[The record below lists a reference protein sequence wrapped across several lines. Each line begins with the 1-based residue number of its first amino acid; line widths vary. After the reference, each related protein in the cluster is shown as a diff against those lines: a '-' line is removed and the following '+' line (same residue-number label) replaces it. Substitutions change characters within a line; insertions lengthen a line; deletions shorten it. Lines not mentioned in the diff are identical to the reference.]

1 MKRSKKMFTVMLAL
15 CVALSMAM
23 ASVTANAATKKP
35 KKIYLKATSTT
46 VDIKGKVKVSVYKTK
61 PSKAS
66 KSVKWKSSNKKVAT
80 VSKSGYVTGK
90 KKGTVKITATSKK
103 NKRAKK
109 TIKIKVTNLKAKSV
123 TMSKK
128 SAILFP
134 NDKTT
139 LKATVKGS
147 AGFYNQGVTWKSSNT
162 SVATVTSKGI
172 VTAKKAGKAT
182 ITATEKGGSKKATC
196 AVTVSGIKVDK
207 ANKSVSVT
215 ATVNNTET
223 KSIHYVVT
231 KNAGASKD
239 NPYFVTDATPAEL
252 NAALGKIS
260 AKAWNTNPNF
270 KTDAKVAQAGNKTID
285 ELAQS
290 GIGNKNYTKFDINIQ
305 NGNQT
310 IKMVETLKGAK
321 DNDNFSMIYSNV
333 ANNHN
338 AGSGCLTCN
347 TSCYAGVVTNEFKT
361 WAEPFVPQNMPAKG
375 TTVTIT
381 YTAQTDNY
389 ISAKTLKDNAD
400 NYVILD
406 ARKAADFA
414 EGHIAGAVS
423 ADMDGFVKKSITEAQ
438 SKANVKAVVDKYGK
452 NKKYAVI
459 CYSGNRYAQAASAEL
474 RSLGVSN
481 DNIFTLGGDKA
492 RNSSEGGMKA
502 WKAAGYEVV
511 AYNYTDVDAVKAAQ
525 SDENTVIL
533 DARKADD
540 YKDAHIE
547 GAVSADVGYY
557 IDNKYS
563 SKDEADAN
571 VKTVVDKYGKDKKY
585 IVICYSGNRYAKAAT
600 EVLVENGVKVSN
612 ISILTGGMGAW
623 RSAGEALD
631 HYNYTNAETT
641 FSKMKDSS
649 YVILDAR
656 KTDDAS
662 REGYIQRHIPGAVS
676 ADVDGIASGNNK
688 DAAAANVKAA
698 VDKYGKDKKY
708 IVICYSGN
716 KYAKAATG
724 LLMNNGI
731 KNANIQT
738 LGGDDSQQSNAGG
751 MKAWKAKYPSYVV
764 AKHTS
769 SKGINFANG
778 ITPENLKADVDGK
791 QVFTVMDVRAAKD
804 YNPETCIKG
813 AVSTPSGDAAAVMK
827 AVNDN
832 PNGLYVLVCYSG
844 NAKADEAR
852 NTMVKNGVDE
862 SRIICL
868 QGGMGT
874 WK

>member
-109 TIKIKVTNLKAKSV
+109 TIKIKVTNLKAKYV
-123 TMSKK
+123 KMSKT

-162 SVATVTSKGI
+162 SVATVNSKGS

-215 ATVNNTET
+215 ATVNNADAQ
-223 KSIHYVVT
+223 SMHYVVY
-231 KNAGASKD
+231 KNGGTAKTS
-239 NPYFVTDATPAEL
+239 YFVTDATPAEL

-260 AKAWNTNPNF
+260 AKAWDTQS
-270 KTDAKVAQAGNKTID
+270 KIDTKKDKVAQAGNKTID

-290 GIGNKNYTKFDINIQ
+290 GVGNKNYTKFDITIK
-305 NGNQT
+305 NGDQT
-310 IKMVETLKGAK
+310 IKMIDTLKGAK
-321 DNDNFSMIYSNV
+321 DNNNFSMIYSNV

-423 ADMDGFVKKSITEAQ
+423 ADMDGFVGKSITEAQ

-481 DNIFTLGGDKA
+481 DNIFTLGGNKA
-492 RNSSEGGMKA
+492 RKSSEGGMKA

-511 AYNYTDVDAVKAAQ
+511 AYNYTDVDGVKAAQ

-533 DARKADD
+533 DARKAAD
-540 YKDAHIE
+540 YKDAHIG
-547 GAVSADVGYY
+547 GAVSADMDGYVSGT
-557 IDNKYS
+557 I
-563 SKDEADAN
+563 SKADSDKN
-571 VKTVVDKYGKDKKY
+571 IKSVVEKKGADKKY
-585 IVICYSGNRYAKAAT
+585 IIICYSGNRYAKAAT

-631 HYNYTNAETT
+631 HYNYTNADTT

-662 REGYIQRHIPGAVS
+662 RGGYIQGHIPGAVS
-676 ADVDGIASGNNK
+676 ADVDGIVSGNNK

-716 KYAKAATG
+716 RYAKVATG

-751 MKAWKAKYPSYVV
+751 MEAWNAKYPSYVV

-769 SKGINFANG
+769 TGKFNFANG
-778 ITPENLKADVDGK
+778 ITPEHLKTDVDGQK
-791 QVFTVMDVRAAKD
+791 VFTVMDVRAKD
-804 YNPETCIKG
+804 AFGNGHISN
-813 AVSTPSGDAAAVMK
+813 AVSTPSDDEEAVMK

-832 PNGLYVLVCYSG
+832 KNGLYVLVCYTG
-844 NAKADEAR
+844 NSKANAAR
-852 NTMVKNGVDE
+852 NIMVKNGVDE

-868 QGGMGT
+868 QGGMDT

>member
-1 MKRSKKMFTVMLAL
+1 MKRSKRMFTVMLAL

-109 TIKIKVTNLKAKSV
+109 TIKIKVTNLKAKYV
-123 TMSKK
+123 KMSKT

-162 SVATVTSKGI
+162 SVATVNSKGS

-196 AVTVSGIKVDK
+196 AVTVSGIRVDK
-207 ANKSVSVT
+207 ANKSVQVT
-215 ATVNNTET
+215 ATVNNADA
-223 KSIHYVVT
+223 KSMHYVVY
-231 KNAGASKD
+231 KNGVAAKTS
-239 NPYFVTDATPAEL
+239 YFVTDATPAEL

-270 KTDAKVAQAGNKTID
+270 KKDAKVAQAGDKTID

-290 GIGNKNYTKFDINIQ
+290 GIGNKNYTKLDITIK
-305 NGNQT
+305 NGDQD
-310 IKMVETLKGAK
+310 IKMVKTLTGAE

-406 ARKAADFA
+406 ARKAAHFA

-423 ADMDGFVKKSITEAQ
+423 ADMDGFVDKSITEAQ

-492 RNSSEGGMKA
+492 RKSSEGGMKA

-511 AYNYTDVDAVKAAQ
+511 AYNYTDVDGVKAAQ
-525 SDENTVIL
+525 SDDKTVIL

-540 YKDAHIE
+540 YKDAHID
-547 GAVSADVGYY
+547 GAVSADMDGYVDGT
-557 IDNKYS
+557 ISKADSDNNIKS
-563 SKDEADAN
+563 
-571 VKTVVDKYGKDKKY
+571 VVEQKGADKKY
-585 IVICYSGNRYAKAAT
+585 IIICYSGNRYAKAAT

-612 ISILTGGMGAW
+612 ISILKGGMGEW

-631 HYNYTNAETT
+631 HYNYTNADTT

-662 REGYIQRHIPGAVS
+662 RGGYIQGHIPGAVS
-676 ADVDGIASGNNK
+676 ADVDGIVSGNNK
-688 DAAAANVKAA
+688 DAAAANVTAA

-716 KYAKAATG
+716 RYAKVATG
-724 LLMNNGI
+724 LLMNKGI

-751 MKAWKAKYPSYVV
+751 MKAWNAKYASYVV

-769 SKGINFANG
+769 SKGFNFANG
-778 ITPENLKADVDGK
+778 ITPENLKADVDGQK
-791 QVFTVMDVRAAKD
+791 VFTVMDVRAKD
-804 YNPETCIKG
+804 DFDKG
-813 AVSTPSGDAAAVMK
+813 HISNAVSTPSGDEAAVMK

-832 PNGLYVLVCYSG
+832 KNGLYVLVCYSG

-852 NTMVKNGVDE
+852 NTMVRNGVDE

-868 QGGMGT
+868 QDGMGT

>member
-103 NKRAKK
+103 RKKVKK
-109 TIKIKVTNLKAKSV
+109 TIKIKVKDLKAKSV
-123 TMSKK
+123 TMSKT

-134 NDKTT
+134 NDKTA
-139 LKATVKGS
+139 LKATVKGQ

-162 SVATVTSKGI
+162 SVATVDKKGN

-215 ATVNNTET
+215 ATVNNATE
-223 KSIHYVVT
+223 KSMHYVVY
-231 KNAGASKD
+231 KNGGAAKTS
-239 NPYFVTDATPAEL
+239 YFVTDATPAEL

-260 AKAWNTNPNF
+260 AKAWNT
-270 KTDAKVAQAGNKTID
+270 KSKIDTKKDKVAQAGNETID
-285 ELAQS
+285 KLAQS
-290 GIGNKNYTKFDINIQ
+290 GVGNKNYTKFDITIK
-305 NGNQT
+305 NGNQD
-310 IKMVETLKGAK
+310 IKMVDTLTGAK

-333 ANNHN
+333 ANNVN
-338 AGSGCLTCN
+338 VGSGCLTCN

-389 ISAKTLKDNAD
+389 ISAKTLKDDAA
-400 NYVILD
+400 NYVIMD

-414 EGHIAGAVS
+414 TGHIEDAVS
-423 ADMDGFVKKSITEAQ
+423 ADMDGFVGKSITEAQ

-492 RNSSEGGMKA
+492 RKSANGGMKA

-511 AYNYTDVDAVKAAQ
+511 D
-525 SDENTVIL
+525 
-533 DARKADD
+533 
-540 YKDAHIE
+540 
-547 GAVSADVGYY
+547 
-557 IDNKYS
+557 
-563 SKDEADAN
+563 
-571 VKTVVDKYGKDKKY
+571 
-585 IVICYSGNRYAKAAT
+585 
-600 EVLVENGVKVSN
+600 
-612 ISILTGGMGAW
+612 
-623 RSAGEALD
+623 
-631 HYNYTNAETT
+631 YNYTNAETT

-656 KTDDAS
+656 KAADYDN
-662 REGYIQRHIPGAVS
+662 GHIAGAVS
-676 ADVDGIASGNNK
+676 ADVDGIVSGSNK
-688 DAAAANVKAA
+688 DEADANVKAV
-698 VDKYGKDKKY
+698 VDKHGKDKKY
-708 IVICYSGN
+708 IVICYFGN
-716 KYAKAATG
+716 RYAKAATG
-724 LLMNNGI
+724 LLKNNGVE
-731 KNANIQT
+731 NANIET
-738 LGGDDSQQSNAGG
+738 LGGDDSMRSNAGG
-751 MKAWKAKYPSYVV
+751 MKAWDAKYPSYVV

-778 ITPENLKADVDGK
+778 ITPENLKADVDGQK
-791 QVFTVMDVRAAKD
+791 VFTVMDVRAKD
-804 YNPETCIKG
+804 DFDKG
-813 AVSTPSGDAAAVMK
+813 HISNAVSAPSGDEAAVMK

-832 PNGLYVLVCYSG
+832 KNGLYVLVCYSG

>member
-1 MKRSKKMFTVMLAL
+1 MKRSKRMFTVMLAL

-103 NKRAKK
+103 NKKAKK

-123 TMSKK
+123 KMSKT

-162 SVATVTSKGI
+162 SVATVDKKGN

-215 ATVNNTET
+215 ATVNNATE
-223 KSIHYVVT
+223 KSMHYVVY
-231 KNAGASKD
+231 KNGGAAKTS
-239 NPYFVTDATPAEL
+239 YFVTDATPAEL

-305 NGNQT
+305 NGNKT
-310 IKMVETLKGAK
+310 IKMVNTLTGAK

-361 WAEPFVPQNMPAKG
+361 LAEPFVPQKMPAKG

-414 EGHIAGAVS
+414 EEHIACAVS
-423 ADMDGFVKKSITEAQ
+423 ADMDGFVDKSITDAQ
-438 SKANVKAVVDKYGK
+438 SKANVKTVVDKYGK

-481 DNIFTLGGDKA
+481 GNIFTLGGDKA
-492 RNSSEGGMKA
+492 RKSSEGGMKA

-511 AYNYTDVDAVKAAQ
+511 V
-525 SDENTVIL
+525 
-533 DARKADD
+533 
-540 YKDAHIE
+540 
-547 GAVSADVGYY
+547 
-557 IDNKYS
+557 
-563 SKDEADAN
+563 
-571 VKTVVDKYGKDKKY
+571 
-585 IVICYSGNRYAKAAT
+585 
-600 EVLVENGVKVSN
+600 
-612 ISILTGGMGAW
+612 
-623 RSAGEALD
+623 
-631 HYNYTNAETT
+631 YNYTNADTT

-662 REGYIQRHIPGAVS
+662 RGGYIQGHIPGAVS
-676 ADVDGIASGNNK
+676 ADVDGIVSGNNK
-688 DAAAANVKAA
+688 DAAAANVKAV
-698 VDKYGKDKKY
+698 VDKYDRNKDKKY

-716 KYAKAATG
+716 KYAQAATE

-738 LGGDDSQQSNAGG
+738 LGGDDSQRSDAGG
-751 MKAWKAKYPSYVV
+751 MKAWTAKYPSYVV

-778 ITPENLKADVDGK
+778 ITPENLKSDVDGQK
-791 QVFTVMDVRAAKD
+791 VFTVMDVRAAKD

-813 AVSTPSGDAAAVMK
+813 AVSTPSGDEAAVMK

-852 NTMVKNGVDE
+852 NIMVNKGVDE

-868 QGGMGT
+868 QGGMDA

>member
-103 NKRAKK
+103 NKKAKK

-223 KSIHYVVT
+223 KSMHYVVT
-231 KNAGASKD
+231 KNAGESKD

-310 IKMVETLKGAK
+310 IKMVDTLTGAK

-423 ADMDGFVKKSITEAQ
+423 ADMDGFVNKSITEAQ

-481 DNIFTLGGDKA
+481 DNIFTLGGNKA
-492 RNSSEGGMKA
+492 RKSSEGGMKA

-525 SDENTVIL
+525 SDDKTVIL
-533 DARKADD
+533 DARKAAD
-540 YKDAHIE
+540 YKDAHI
-547 GAVSADVGYY
+547 GGTVSADMDGYVSGT
-557 IDNKYS
+557 ISKAESDNNIKS
-563 SKDEADAN
+563 
-571 VKTVVDKYGKDKKY
+571 VVEQKGADKKY
-585 IVICYSGNRYAKAAT
+585 IIICYSGNRYAKAAT

-631 HYNYTNAETT
+631 HYNYTNADTT

-656 KTDDAS
+656 KAADYDN
-662 REGYIQRHIPGAVS
+662 GHIAGAVS
-676 ADVDGIASGNNK
+676 ADVGYYIDNKYSSK

-716 KYAKAATG
+716 RYAKVATG

-751 MKAWKAKYPSYVV
+751 MKAWNAKYPSYVV

-769 SKGINFANG
+769 SKGFNFANG
-778 ITPENLKADVDGK
+778 ITPEKLKADVDGQK
-791 QVFTVMDVRAAKD
+791 VFTVMDVRAKD
-804 YNPETCIKG
+804 DFDKG
-813 AVSTPSGDAAAVMK
+813 HISNAVSTPSGDEAAVMK

-832 PNGLYVLVCYSG
+832 KNGLYVLVCYSG
-844 NAKADEAR
+844 NAKANEAR

>member
-162 SVATVTSKGI
+162 SVATVNSKGS

-215 ATVNNTET
+215 ATVNNADA
-223 KSIHYVVT
+223 KSMHYVVY
-231 KNAGASKD
+231 KNGGAAKTS
-239 NPYFVTDATPAEL
+239 YFVTDATPAEL

-290 GIGNKNYTKFDINIQ
+290 GIGNKNYTKLDI
-305 NGNQT
+305 T
-310 IKMVETLKGAK
+310 IKNGDQDIQMVKTLTGAK

-414 EGHIAGAVS
+414 EGHIDGAVS
-423 ADMDGFVKKSITEAQ
+423 ADMDGLVNKSITEAQ

-492 RNSSEGGMKA
+492 RKSANGGMKA

-511 AYNYTDVDAVKAAQ
+511 VAYNYTDVASVKAAQ
-525 SDENTVIL
+525 SDTVIL

-631 HYNYTNAETT
+631 HYNYTNADTT

-656 KTDDAS
+656 KAADY
-662 REGYIQRHIPGAVS
+662 EKGHIAGAVS
-676 ADVDGIASGNNK
+676 ADVGYYIDNKYSSK

-716 KYAKAATG
+716 RYATVATG

-738 LGGDDSQQSNAGG
+738 LGGDDSQQSKTGG
-751 MKAWKAKYPSYVV
+751 MQAWNAKYAGYVV

-769 SKGINFANG
+769 SKGFNFANG
-778 ITPENLKADVDGK
+778 ITPENLKADVDGQK
-791 QVFTVMDVRAAKD
+791 VFTVMDVRAKD
-804 YNPETCIKG
+804 DFDKG
-813 AVSTPSGDAAAVMK
+813 HISNAVSTPSGDEAAVMK

-832 PNGLYVLVCYSG
+832 KNGLYVLVCYSG
-844 NAKADEAR
+844 NAKANEAR

>member
-109 TIKIKVTNLKAKSV
+109 TIKIKVKDLKAKSV

-134 NDKTT
+134 NDKTA

-215 ATVNNTET
+215 ATVNNADA
-223 KSIHYVVT
+223 KSMHYVVY
-231 KNAGASKD
+231 KNGGAAKTS
-239 NPYFVTDATPAEL
+239 YFVTDATPAEL

-260 AKAWNTNPNF
+260 AKAWNTNSNF

-290 GIGNKNYTKFDINIQ
+290 GIGNKNYTKLDITIK
-305 NGNQT
+305 NGDQD
-310 IKMVETLKGAK
+310 IKMVNTLTGAK

-333 ANNHN
+333 ANNFN
-338 AGSGCLTCN
+338 VGSGCLTCN

-423 ADMDGFVKKSITEAQ
+423 ADMDGFVGKSITEAQ

-492 RNSSEGGMKA
+492 RKSANGGMKA

-511 AYNYTDVDAVKAAQ
+511 AYNYTDVAGVKAAQ
-525 SDENTVIL
+525 SDEKNVIL

-547 GAVSADVGYY
+547 GAVSADMDGYVSGT
-557 IDNKYS
+557 ISKADSDNNIKS
-563 SKDEADAN
+563 
-571 VKTVVDKYGKDKKY
+571 VVEQKGADKKY

-600 EVLVENGVKVSN
+600 EVLVENGVKVSD
-612 ISILTGGMGAW
+612 IAILTGGMGAW

-631 HYNYTNAETT
+631 HYNYTNAATT
-641 FSKMKDSS
+641 FDKMKDSS

-656 KTDDAS
+656 KAADY
-662 REGYIQRHIPGAVS
+662 EKGHIAGAVS
-676 ADVDGIASGNNK
+676 ADVDGIFSGNK

-738 LGGDDSQQSNAGG
+738 LGGDDSQQSAAGG
-751 MKAWKAKYPSYVV
+751 MKAWNAKYAGYVV

-769 SKGINFANG
+769 SKNFNFANG
-778 ITPENLKADVDGK
+778 ITPENLKADVDGQK
-791 QVFTVMDVRAAKD
+791 VFTVMDVRAKD
-804 YNPETCIKG
+804 DFDKG
-813 AVSTPSGDAAAVMK
+813 HISNAVSAPSNDEAAVMK

-832 PNGLYVLVCYSG
+832 KNGLYVLVCYSG

>member
-46 VDIKGKVKVSVYKTK
+46 VDIKGKVKVSVKK
-61 PSKAS
+61 VSPKKAS

-103 NKRAKK
+103 RKKVKK
-109 TIKIKVTNLKAKSV
+109 TIKIKVKDLKAKSV
-123 TMSKK
+123 TMSKT

-134 NDKTT
+134 NDKTA
-139 LKATVKGS
+139 LKATVKGQ

-162 SVATVTSKGI
+162 SVATVDKKGN

-215 ATVNNTET
+215 ATVNNATE
-223 KSIHYVVT
+223 KSMHYVVY
-231 KNAGASKD
+231 KNGGAAKTS
-239 NPYFVTDATPAEL
+239 YFVTDATPAEL

-260 AKAWNTNPNF
+260 AKAWNT
-270 KTDAKVAQAGNKTID
+270 KSKIDTKKDKVAQAGNETID
-285 ELAQS
+285 KLAQS
-290 GIGNKNYTKFDINIQ
+290 GVGNKNYTKFDITIK
-305 NGNQT
+305 NGNQD
-310 IKMVETLKGAK
+310 IKMVDTLTGAK

-333 ANNHN
+333 ANNVN
-338 AGSGCLTCN
+338 VGSGCLTCN

-389 ISAKTLKDNAD
+389 ISAKTLKDDAA
-400 NYVILD
+400 NYVIMD

-414 EGHIAGAVS
+414 TGHIEDAVS
-423 ADMDGFVKKSITEAQ
+423 ADMDGFVGKSITEAQ

-492 RNSSEGGMKA
+492 RKSANGGMKA

-511 AYNYTDVDAVKAAQ
+511 D
-525 SDENTVIL
+525 
-533 DARKADD
+533 
-540 YKDAHIE
+540 
-547 GAVSADVGYY
+547 
-557 IDNKYS
+557 
-563 SKDEADAN
+563 
-571 VKTVVDKYGKDKKY
+571 
-585 IVICYSGNRYAKAAT
+585 
-600 EVLVENGVKVSN
+600 
-612 ISILTGGMGAW
+612 
-623 RSAGEALD
+623 
-631 HYNYTNAETT
+631 YNYTNAETT

-656 KTDDAS
+656 KAADYDN
-662 REGYIQRHIPGAVS
+662 GHIAGAVS
-676 ADVDGIASGNNK
+676 ADVDGIVSGSNK
-688 DAAAANVKAA
+688 DEADANVKAV
-698 VDKYGKDKKY
+698 VDKHGKDKKY

-716 KYAKAATG
+716 RYAKAATG
-724 LLMNNGI
+724 LLKNNGVE
-731 KNANIQT
+731 NANIET
-738 LGGDDSQQSNAGG
+738 LGGDDSMRFNAGG
-751 MKAWKAKYPSYVV
+751 MKAWNAKYPSYVV

-778 ITPENLKADVDGK
+778 ITPENLKADVDGQK
-791 QVFTVMDVRAAKD
+791 VFTVMDVRAKD
-804 YNPETCIKG
+804 DFDKG
-813 AVSTPSGDAAAVMK
+813 HISNAVSAPSGDEAAVMK
-827 AVNDN
+827 GPAGLRPDN
-832 PNGLYVLVCYSG
+832 TSTQTYQSRDGPRTTGGQGCSPPCI
-844 NAKADEAR
+844 AR
-852 NTMVKNGVDE
+852 SSPG
-862 SRIICL
+862 
-868 QGGMGT
+868 
-874 WK
+874 

>member
-103 NKRAKK
+103 RKKVKK
-109 TIKIKVTNLKAKSV
+109 TIKIKVKDLKAKSV

-215 ATVNNTET
+215 ATVNNATE
-223 KSIHYVVT
+223 KSMHYVVY
-231 KNAGASKD
+231 KNGGAAKTS
-239 NPYFVTDATPAEL
+239 YFVTDATPAEL

-260 AKAWNTNPNF
+260 AKAWNTNSNF

-389 ISAKTLKDNAD
+389 ISAKTLKDNAA

-414 EGHIAGAVS
+414 TGHIEDAVS

-511 AYNYTDVDAVKAAQ
+511 D
-525 SDENTVIL
+525 
-533 DARKADD
+533 
-540 YKDAHIE
+540 
-547 GAVSADVGYY
+547 
-557 IDNKYS
+557 
-563 SKDEADAN
+563 
-571 VKTVVDKYGKDKKY
+571 
-585 IVICYSGNRYAKAAT
+585 
-600 EVLVENGVKVSN
+600 
-612 ISILTGGMGAW
+612 
-623 RSAGEALD
+623 
-631 HYNYTNAETT
+631 YNYTNAETT

-656 KTDDAS
+656 KVADY
-662 REGYIQRHIPGAVS
+662 EKGHIAGAVS
-676 ADVDGIASGNNK
+676 ADVDGIFSGNK

-708 IVICYSGN
+708 IVICHTGN

-724 LLMNNGI
+724 LLKNNGVE
-731 KNANIQT
+731 NANIET
-738 LGGDDSQQSNAGG
+738 LGGDDSMRSAAGG
-751 MKAWKAKYPSYVV
+751 MKAWNAKYAGYVV

-778 ITPENLKADVDGK
+778 ITPEHLKADVDGQK
-791 QVFTVMDVRAAKD
+791 VFTVMDVRAKED
-804 YNPETCIKG
+804 YDKG
-813 AVSTPSGDAAAVMK
+813 HISNAVSTPSGDGAAVMK

-832 PNGLYVLVCYSG
+832 KNGLYVLVCYSG

>member
-103 NKRAKK
+103 RKKVKK

-147 AGFYNQGVTWKSSNT
+147 AGFYNQGVIWKSSNT

-215 ATVNNTET
+215 ATVNNADA
-223 KSIHYVVT
+223 KSMHYVVY
-231 KNAGASKD
+231 KNGGAAKTS
-239 NPYFVTDATPAEL
+239 YFVTDATPAEL

-260 AKAWNTNPNF
+260 AKAWNTNSNF

-389 ISAKTLKDNAD
+389 ISAKTLKDNAA

-414 EGHIAGAVS
+414 EGHIDGAVS
-423 ADMDGFVKKSITEAQ
+423 ADMDGFVDKSITEAQ

-492 RNSSEGGMKA
+492 RKSSEGGMKA
-502 WKAAGYEVV
+502 WKAAGYEVVV

-525 SDENTVIL
+525 SDDKTVIL

-540 YKDAHIE
+540 YKDAHID
-547 GAVSADVGYY
+547 GAVSADMDGY
-557 IDNKYS
+557 ISGTISKADSDNNIKS
-563 SKDEADAN
+563 
-571 VKTVVDKYGKDKKY
+571 VVEQKGADKKY
-585 IVICYSGNRYAKAAT
+585 IIICYSGNRYAKAAT
-600 EVLVENGVKVSN
+600 EVLVKNGVKVSN

-631 HYNYTNAETT
+631 HYNYTNADTT

-662 REGYIQRHIPGAVS
+662 RGGYIQGHIPGAVS
-676 ADVDGIASGNNK
+676 ADVDGIVNNG
-688 DAAAANVKAA
+688 DSAAAAENVKTV

-716 KYAKAATG
+716 RYAKVATG
-724 LLMNNGI
+724 LLMNYGI

-738 LGGDDSQQSNAGG
+738 LGGDDSQRSDAGG
-751 MKAWKAKYPSYVV
+751 MKAWNAKYPSYVV

-769 SKGINFANG
+769 TGKFNFANG
-778 ITPENLKADVDGK
+778 ITPEHLKADVDGQK
-791 QVFTVMDVRAAKD
+791 VFTVMDVRAKD
-804 YNPETCIKG
+804 AFGNGHISN
-813 AVSTPSGDAAAVMK
+813 AVSAPSDDEAAVMK

-832 PNGLYVLVCYSG
+832 KNGLYVLVCYTG
-844 NAKADEAR
+844 NSKADAAR
-852 NTMVKNGVDE
+852 NIMVKNGVDE

-868 QGGMGT
+868 QGGMET

>member
-162 SVATVTSKGI
+162 SVATVNSKGS

-215 ATVNNTET
+215 ATVNNADA
-223 KSIHYVVT
+223 KSMHYVVY
-231 KNAGASKD
+231 KNGGAAKTS
-239 NPYFVTDATPAEL
+239 YFVTDATPAEL

-270 KTDAKVAQAGNKTID
+270 KTDAKVAQAGDKTID

-290 GIGNKNYTKFDINIQ
+290 GIGNKNYTKLDI
-305 NGNQT
+305 T
-310 IKMVETLKGAK
+310 IKNGDQDIQMVKTLTGAK

-423 ADMDGFVKKSITEAQ
+423 ADMDGFVDKSITEAQ

-492 RNSSEGGMKA
+492 RKSANGGMKA

-511 AYNYTDVDAVKAAQ
+511 AYNYTDVAGVKAAQ
-525 SDENTVIL
+525 SDEKNVIL

-547 GAVSADVGYY
+547 GAVSADMDGYVSGT
-557 IDNKYS
+557 ISKADSDNNIKS
-563 SKDEADAN
+563 
-571 VKTVVDKYGKDKKY
+571 VVEQKGADKKY

-600 EVLVENGVKVSN
+600 EVLVENGVKVSD
-612 ISILTGGMGAW
+612 IAILTGGMGAW

-631 HYNYTNAETT
+631 HYNYTNAATT
-641 FSKMKDSS
+641 FDKMKDSS

-656 KTDDAS
+656 KAADY
-662 REGYIQRHIPGAVS
+662 EKGHIAGAVS
-676 ADVDGIASGNNK
+676 ADVDGIFSGNK

-738 LGGDDSQQSNAGG
+738 LGGDDSQQSAAGG
-751 MKAWKAKYPSYVV
+751 MKAWNAKYEGYVV

-769 SKGINFANG
+769 SKGFNFANG
-778 ITPENLKADVDGK
+778 ITPENLKADVDGQK
-791 QVFTVMDVRAAKD
+791 VFTVMDVRAKD
-804 YNPETCIKG
+804 DFDKG
-813 AVSTPSGDAAAVMK
+813 HISNAVSTPSGDEAAVMK

-832 PNGLYVLVCYSG
+832 KNGLYVLVCYSG
-844 NAKADEAR
+844 NAKANEAR

>member
-109 TIKIKVTNLKAKSV
+109 TIKIKVTNLKAKYV
-123 TMSKK
+123 KMSKT

-162 SVATVTSKGI
+162 SVATVNSKGS

-215 ATVNNTET
+215 ATVNNADAQ
-223 KSIHYVVT
+223 SMHYVVY
-231 KNAGASKD
+231 KNGGAAKTS
-239 NPYFVTDATPAEL
+239 YFVTDATPAEL

-260 AKAWNTNPNF
+260 AKAWDTQS
-270 KTDAKVAQAGNKTID
+270 KIDTKKDKVAQAGNKTID

-290 GIGNKNYTKFDINIQ
+290 GVGNKNYTKFDITIQ

-310 IKMVETLKGAK
+310 IKMIDTLKGAK

-333 ANNHN
+333 ANNVN

-406 ARKAADFA
+406 ARKAADYA

-423 ADMDGFVKKSITEAQ
+423 ADMDGFVGKSITEAQ

-492 RNSSEGGMKA
+492 RKSSEGGMKA

-511 AYNYTDVDAVKAAQ
+511 AYNYTDVAGVKAAQ

-540 YKDAHIE
+540 YKDAHIG
-547 GAVSADVGYY
+547 GAVSADMDGYVSGT
-557 IDNKYS
+557 ISKADSDNNIKS
-563 SKDEADAN
+563 
-571 VKTVVDKYGKDKKY
+571 VVEKKGADKKY
-585 IVICYSGNRYAKAAT
+585 VIICYSGNRYAKAAT

-631 HYNYTNAETT
+631 HYNYTNADTT

-662 REGYIQRHIPGAVS
+662 RGGYIQGHIPGAVS
-676 ADVDGIASGNNK
+676 ADVDGIVSGSSK

-716 KYAKAATG
+716 RYAKVATG

-738 LGGDDSQQSNAGG
+738 LGGDDSQQSAAGG
-751 MKAWKAKYPSYVV
+751 MKAWNAKYASYVV

-769 SKGINFANG
+769 SKGFNFANG
-778 ITPENLKADVDGK
+778 ITPEHLKADVNGQK
-791 QVFTVMDVRAAKD
+791 VFTVMDVRAKD
-804 YNPETCIKG
+804 DFDKG
-813 AVSTPSGDAAAVMK
+813 HISNAVSTPSGDEAAVMK

-832 PNGLYVLVCYSG
+832 KNGLYVLVCYSG
-844 NAKADEAR
+844 NAKANEAR

>member
-109 TIKIKVTNLKAKSV
+109 TIKIKVTNLKAKYV
-123 TMSKK
+123 KMSKT

-162 SVATVTSKGI
+162 SVATVNSKGS

-215 ATVNNTET
+215 ATVNNATE
-223 KSIHYVVT
+223 KSMHYVVY
-231 KNAGASKD
+231 KNGGAAKTS
-239 NPYFVTDATPAEL
+239 YFVTDATPAEL

-270 KTDAKVAQAGNKTID
+270 KTNAKVAQAGDKTID

-290 GIGNKNYTKFDINIQ
+290 GVGNKNYTKLDITIK
-305 NGNQT
+305 NGNQD
-310 IKMVETLKGAK
+310 IKMVNTLTGAK

-333 ANNHN
+333 ANNFN

-414 EGHIAGAVS
+414 EGHIDGAVS
-423 ADMDGFVKKSITEAQ
+423 ADMDGFVNKSITEAQ

-492 RNSSEGGMKA
+492 RKSDNGGMKA

-511 AYNYTDVDAVKAAQ
+511 VAYNYTDVAGVKAAQ
-525 SDENTVIL
+525 SDTVIL

-585 IVICYSGNRYAKAAT
+585 IIICYSGNRYAKAAT

-631 HYNYTNAETT
+631 HYNYTNADTT

-662 REGYIQRHIPGAVS
+662 RGGYIQGHIPGAVS
-676 ADVDGIASGNNK
+676 ADVDGVVSGNNK

-716 KYAKAATG
+716 RYAKVATG

-751 MKAWKAKYPSYVV
+751 MKAWNAKYPSYVV

-769 SKGINFANG
+769 TGKFNFANG
-778 ITPENLKADVDGK
+778 ITPEHLKADVDGQK
-791 QVFTVMDVRAAKD
+791 VFTVMDVRAKD
-804 YNPETCIKG
+804 AFGNGHISN
-813 AVSTPSGDAAAVMK
+813 AVSTPSDDEAAVMK

-832 PNGLYVLVCYSG
+832 KNGLYVLVCYTDNS
-844 NAKADEAR
+844 KAYAAR
-852 NTMVKNGVDE
+852 DIMVKNGVDE

-868 QGGMGT
+868 QGGMDT

>member
-103 NKRAKK
+103 RKKVKK

-162 SVATVTSKGI
+162 SVATVNSKGS

-223 KSIHYVVT
+223 KSMHYVVT

-305 NGNQT
+305 NGNKT
-310 IKMVETLKGAK
+310 IKMVDTLTGAK

-389 ISAKTLKDNAD
+389 ISAKTLKDNAA

-414 EGHIAGAVS
+414 EGHVDGAVS
-423 ADMDGFVKKSITEAQ
+423 ADMDGFVDKSITEEQ

-492 RNSSEGGMKA
+492 RKSSEGGMKA

-511 AYNYTDVDAVKAAQ
+511 VAYNYTDVAGVKAAQ
-525 SDENTVIL
+525 SDTVIL

-540 YKDAHIE
+540 YKDAHIG
-547 GAVSADVGYY
+547 GAVSADMDGYVSGT
-557 IDNKYS
+557 I
-563 SKDEADAN
+563 SKADSDKN
-571 VKTVVDKYGKDKKY
+571 IKSVVEQKGADKKY
-585 IVICYSGNRYAKAAT
+585 IIICYSGNRYAKAAT

-612 ISILTGGMGAW
+612 ISILKGGMGAW

-631 HYNYTNAETT
+631 HYNYTNADTT

-662 REGYIQRHIPGAVS
+662 RGGYIQGHIPGAVS
-676 ADVDGIASGNNK
+676 ADVDGIVSGNNK
-688 DAAAANVKAA
+688 DAAAANVKAV

-716 KYAKAATG
+716 RYAEVATG
-724 LLMNNGI
+724 LLMNNDI

-751 MKAWKAKYPSYVV
+751 MKAWNAKYEGYVV

-769 SKGINFANG
+769 SKGFNFANG
-778 ITPENLKADVDGK
+778 ITPENLKADVDGQK
-791 QVFTVMDVRAAKD
+791 VFTVMDVRAKED
-804 YNPETCIKG
+804 YDKG
-813 AVSTPSGDAAAVMK
+813 HISNAVSTPSGDGAAVMK

-832 PNGLYVLVCYSG
+832 KNGLYVLVCYSG

-852 NTMVKNGVDE
+852 NTMVNKGVDE

>member
-103 NKRAKK
+103 NKKAKK

-223 KSIHYVVT
+223 KSMHYVVT

-290 GIGNKNYTKFDINIQ
+290 GIGNKNYTKLDITIK
-305 NGNQT
+305 NGDQD
-310 IKMVETLKGAK
+310 IKMVNTLTGAK

-361 WAEPFVPQNMPAKG
+361 GAEPFVPQNMPAKG

-540 YKDAHIE
+540 YKDAHIG
-547 GAVSADVGYY
+547 GAVSADMDGYVSGT
-557 IDNKYS
+557 ISKADSDNNIKS
-563 SKDEADAN
+563 
-571 VKTVVDKYGKDKKY
+571 VVEQKGADKKY
-585 IVICYSGNRYAKAAT
+585 IIICYSGNRYAKAAT
-600 EVLVENGVKVSN
+600 EVLVKNGVKVSN
-612 ISILTGGMGAW
+612 IAILTGGMGAW

-631 HYNYTNAETT
+631 HYNYTNADTT

-656 KTDDAS
+656 KAADY
-662 REGYIQRHIPGAVS
+662 EKGHIAGAVS
-676 ADVDGIASGNNK
+676 ADVGYYIDNKYSSK

-716 KYAKAATG
+716 RYAKVATG

-738 LGGDDSQQSNAGG
+738 LGGDDSQQSKTGG
-751 MKAWKAKYPSYVV
+751 MQAWNAKYAGYVV

-769 SKGINFANG
+769 SKGFNFANG
-778 ITPENLKADVDGK
+778 ITPENLKADVNGQK
-791 QVFTVMDVRAAKD
+791 VFTVMDVRAKED
-804 YNPETCIKG
+804 FDKG
-813 AVSTPSGDAAAVMK
+813 SISNAVSTPSGDEAAVMK

-832 PNGLYVLVCYSG
+832 KNGLYVLVCYSG
-844 NAKADEAR
+844 NAKANEAR

-868 QGGMGT
+868 QGGMDT

>member
-103 NKRAKK
+103 RKKVKK

-162 SVATVTSKGI
+162 SVATVNSKGS

-215 ATVNNTET
+215 ATVNNATE
-223 KSIHYVVT
+223 KSMHYVVY
-231 KNAGASKD
+231 KNGGAAKTS
-239 NPYFVTDATPAEL
+239 YFVTDATPAEL

-270 KTDAKVAQAGNKTID
+270 KTNAKVAQAGDKTID

-290 GIGNKNYTKFDINIQ
+290 GVGNKNYTKLDINIQ
-305 NGNQT
+305 NGNKT

-414 EGHIAGAVS
+414 EGHIDGAVS
-423 ADMDGFVKKSITEAQ
+423 ADMDGFVNKSITEAQ

-492 RNSSEGGMKA
+492 RKSDNGGMKA

-511 AYNYTDVDAVKAAQ
+511 VAYNYTDVAGVKAAQ
-525 SDENTVIL
+525 SDTVIL

-600 EVLVENGVKVSN
+600 EVLVKNGVKVSD
-612 ISILTGGMGAW
+612 IAILTGGMGAW

-631 HYNYTNAETT
+631 HYNYTNAATT
-641 FSKMKDSS
+641 FDKLKDSS

-656 KTDDAS
+656 KMDDAS
-662 REGYIQRHIPGAVS
+662 RGGYIQGHIPGAVS
-676 ADVDGIASGNNK
+676 ADVDGIVSGNNK
-688 DAAAANVKAA
+688 DAAAANVKTV

-716 KYAKAATG
+716 RYAKVATG

-738 LGGDDSQQSNAGG
+738 LGGDDSKQSDAGG
-751 MKAWKAKYPSYVV
+751 MKAWTAKYPSYVV

-769 SKGINFANG
+769 TGKFNFANG
-778 ITPENLKADVDGK
+778 ITPENLKTDVEGQK
-791 QVFTVMDVRAAKD
+791 VFTVMDVRAKD
-804 YNPETCIKG
+804 AFDKG
-813 AVSTPSGDAAAVMK
+813 HISNAVSAPSNDEPAIKK

>member
-1 MKRSKKMFTVMLAL
+1 MKRSKKMFTVMLAGT
-15 CVALSMAM
+15 VALSMAM

-103 NKRAKK
+103 SKKVKK
-109 TIKIKVTNLKAKSV
+109 TIKIKVKDLKAKSV
-123 TMSKK
+123 TMSKT
-128 SAILFP
+128 STILFP

-139 LKATVKGS
+139 LKTTVKGS

-215 ATVNNTET
+215 ATVNNATE
-223 KSIHYVVT
+223 KSMHYVVY
-231 KNAGASKD
+231 KNGGAAKTS
-239 NPYFVTDATPAEL
+239 YFVTDATPAEL

-260 AKAWNTNPNF
+260 AKAWNTNSNF
-270 KTDAKVAQAGNKTID
+270 KTDAKVAQAGSKTID

-310 IKMVETLKGAK
+310 IKMVETLNGAK

-361 WAEPFVPQNMPAKG
+361 WAEPFVPQKMPAKG

-400 NYVILD
+400 DYVILD
-406 ARKAADFA
+406 VRKAADFA

-423 ADMDGFVKKSITEAQ
+423 ADMDGFVDKSISEAQ
-438 SKANVKAVVDKYGK
+438 SKANAKAVVDKYGK

-492 RNSSEGGMKA
+492 RKSSDGGMKA

-511 AYNYTDVDAVKAAQ
+511 AYNYTDVAGVKAAQ
-525 SDENTVIL
+525 SDTVLL

-540 YKDAHIE
+540 YKDAHIN
-547 GAVSADVGYY
+547 GAVSADMDGYVSES
-557 IDNKYS
+557 I
-563 SKDEADAN
+563 SKAESDKN
-571 VKTVVDKYGKDKKY
+571 IKSVVEQKGADKKY

-738 LGGDDSQQSNAGG
+738 LGGDDSQQSAAGG
-751 MKAWKAKYPSYVV
+751 MKAWNAKYPSYVV

-778 ITPENLKADVDGK
+778 ITPENLKADVDGQK
-791 QVFTVMDVRAAKD
+791 VFTVMDVRAKD
-804 YNPETCIKG
+804 DFDKVHISN
-813 AVSTPSGDAAAVMK
+813 AVSAPSGDEAAVMK

-832 PNGLYVLVCYSG
+832 KNGLYVLVCNSG

>member
-103 NKRAKK
+103 RKKVKK

-215 ATVNNTET
+215 ATVNNATE
-223 KSIHYVVT
+223 KSMHYVVY
-231 KNAGASKD
+231 KNGGAAKTS
-239 NPYFVTDATPAEL
+239 YFVTDATPAEL

-260 AKAWNTNPNF
+260 AKAWNTNSNF

-290 GIGNKNYTKFDINIQ
+290 GIGNKNYTKLDITIKNGDQNIQ
-305 NGNQT
+305 
-310 IKMVETLKGAK
+310 MVKTLTGAK

-333 ANNHN
+333 ANNFN
-338 AGSGCLTCN
+338 VGSGCLTCN
-347 TSCYAGVVTNEFKT
+347 TSCFAGVVTNEFKT

-423 ADMDGFVKKSITEAQ
+423 ADMDGFVNKSITEAQ

-492 RNSSEGGMKA
+492 RKSANGGMKA

-511 AYNYTDVDAVKAAQ
+511 AYNYTDVDGVKAAQ
-525 SDENTVIL
+525 SDDKTVII

-540 YKDAHIE
+540 YKDAHIG
-547 GAVSADVGYY
+547 GAVSADMDGYVSGS
-557 IDNKYS
+557 I
-563 SKDEADAN
+563 SKAESDKN
-571 VKTVVDKYGKDKKY
+571 IKSVVEQNGADKKY

-600 EVLVENGVKVSN
+600 EVLVENGVKVTD
-612 ISILTGGMGAW
+612 IAILTGGMGAW

-631 HYNYTNAETT
+631 HYNYTNAATT
-641 FSKMKDSS
+641 FDKLKDSS

-656 KTDDAS
+656 KVDDAS
-662 REGYIQRHIPGAVS
+662 RGGYIQGHIPGAVS
-676 ADVDGIASGNNK
+676 ADVDGIVSGSNK
-688 DAAAANVKAA
+688 DEAAANVKAV

-716 KYAKAATG
+716 RYAKVATG

-731 KNANIQT
+731 KNANIET
-738 LGGDDSQQSNAGG
+738 LGGDDSQQSAAGG
-751 MKAWKAKYPSYVV
+751 MKAWNAKYASYVV

-769 SKGINFANG
+769 SNGFNFANG
-778 ITPENLKADVDGK
+778 ITPENLKADVDGQK
-791 QVFTVMDVRAAKD
+791 VFTVMDVRAKD
-804 YNPETCIKG
+804 DFDKG
-813 AVSTPSGDAAAVMK
+813 HISNAVSTPSGDEAAVMK

-832 PNGLYVLVCYSG
+832 KNGLYVLVCYSG
-844 NAKADEAR
+844 NAKANEAR

>member
-46 VDIKGKVKVSVYKTK
+46 VDIKGKVKVSVKK
-61 PSKAS
+61 VSPKKAS

-103 NKRAKK
+103 RKKVKK
-109 TIKIKVTNLKAKSV
+109 TIKIKVKDLKAKSV
-123 TMSKK
+123 TMSKT

-134 NDKTT
+134 NDKTA
-139 LKATVKGS
+139 LKATVKGQ

-162 SVATVTSKGI
+162 SVATVDKKGN

-215 ATVNNTET
+215 ATVNNATE
-223 KSIHYVVT
+223 KSMHYVVY
-231 KNAGASKD
+231 KNGGAAKTS
-239 NPYFVTDATPAEL
+239 YFVTDATPAEL

-260 AKAWNTNPNF
+260 AKAWNT
-270 KTDAKVAQAGNKTID
+270 KSKIDTKKDKVAQAGNETID
-285 ELAQS
+285 KLAQS
-290 GIGNKNYTKFDINIQ
+290 GVGNKNYTKFDITIK
-305 NGNQT
+305 NGNQD
-310 IKMVETLKGAK
+310 IKMVDTLTGAK

-333 ANNHN
+333 ANNVN
-338 AGSGCLTCN
+338 VGSGCLTCN

-389 ISAKTLKDNAD
+389 ISAKTLKDDAA
-400 NYVILD
+400 NYVIMD

-414 EGHIAGAVS
+414 TGHIEDAVS
-423 ADMDGFVKKSITEAQ
+423 ADMDGFVGKSITEAQ

-492 RNSSEGGMKA
+492 RKSANGGMKA

-511 AYNYTDVDAVKAAQ
+511 D
-525 SDENTVIL
+525 
-533 DARKADD
+533 
-540 YKDAHIE
+540 
-547 GAVSADVGYY
+547 
-557 IDNKYS
+557 
-563 SKDEADAN
+563 
-571 VKTVVDKYGKDKKY
+571 
-585 IVICYSGNRYAKAAT
+585 
-600 EVLVENGVKVSN
+600 
-612 ISILTGGMGAW
+612 
-623 RSAGEALD
+623 
-631 HYNYTNAETT
+631 YNYTNAETT

-656 KTDDAS
+656 KAADYDN
-662 REGYIQRHIPGAVS
+662 GHIAGAVS
-676 ADVDGIASGNNK
+676 ADVDGIVSGSNK
-688 DAAAANVKAA
+688 DEADANVKAV
-698 VDKYGKDKKY
+698 VDKHGKDKKY

-716 KYAKAATG
+716 RYAKAATG
-724 LLMNNGI
+724 LLKNNGVE
-731 KNANIQT
+731 NANIET
-738 LGGDDSQQSNAGG
+738 LGGDDSMRSNAGG
-751 MKAWKAKYPSYVV
+751 MRAWNAKYPSYVV

-778 ITPENLKADVDGK
+778 ITPENLKADVDGQK
-791 QVFTVMDVRAAKD
+791 VFTVMDVRAKD
-804 YNPETCIKG
+804 DFDKG
-813 AVSTPSGDAAAVMK
+813 HISNAVSAPSGDEAAVMK

-832 PNGLYVLVCYSG
+832 KNGLYVLVCYSG

>member
-103 NKRAKK
+103 RKKVKK

-215 ATVNNTET
+215 ATVNNADA
-223 KSIHYVVT
+223 KSMHYVVY
-231 KNAGASKD
+231 KNGGAAKTS
-239 NPYFVTDATPAEL
+239 YFVTDTTPAEL

-260 AKAWNTNPNF
+260 AKAWNTNSNF

-290 GIGNKNYTKFDINIQ
+290 GIGNKNYTKLDINIQ
-305 NGNQT
+305 NGDQD
-310 IKMVETLKGAK
+310 IKMVNTLTGAK

-400 NYVILD
+400 NY
-406 ARKAADFA
+406 
-414 EGHIAGAVS
+414 
-423 ADMDGFVKKSITEAQ
+423 
-438 SKANVKAVVDKYGK
+438 
-452 NKKYAVI
+452 
-459 CYSGNRYAQAASAEL
+459 
-474 RSLGVSN
+474 
-481 DNIFTLGGDKA
+481 
-492 RNSSEGGMKA
+492 
-502 WKAAGYEVV
+502 
-511 AYNYTDVDAVKAAQ
+511 
-525 SDENTVIL
+525 VIL

-738 LGGDDSQQSNAGG
+738 LGGDDSQQSAAGG
-751 MKAWKAKYPSYVV
+751 MKAWNAKYASYVV

-769 SKGINFANG
+769 SKGFNFANG
-778 ITPENLKADVDGK
+778 ITPENLKADVDGQK
-791 QVFTVMDVRAAKD
+791 VFTVMDVRAKD
-804 YNPETCIKG
+804 DFDKG
-813 AVSTPSGDAAAVMK
+813 HISNAVSTPSGDEAAVMK

-832 PNGLYVLVCYSG
+832 KNGLYVLVCYSG
-844 NAKADEAR
+844 NAKADAAR
-852 NTMVKNGVDE
+852 NIMVKNGVDE

-868 QGGMGT
+868 QGGMDA
-874 WK
+874 WNKLA

>member
-103 NKRAKK
+103 RKKVKK

-207 ANKSVSVT
+207 ANKSVTVT
-215 ATVNNTET
+215 ATVNNADA
-223 KSIHYVVT
+223 KSMHYVVY
-231 KNAGASKD
+231 KKGGAAKTS
-239 NPYFVTDATPAEL
+239 YFVTDATPAEL

-260 AKAWNTNPNF
+260 AKAWDTQS
-270 KTDAKVAQAGNKTID
+270 KIDTKKDKVAQAGNKTID

-290 GIGNKNYTKFDINIQ
+290 GVGNKNYTKFDITIQ

-310 IKMVETLKGAK
+310 IKMIDTLKGAK

-333 ANNHN
+333 ANNVN

-389 ISAKTLKDNAD
+389 ISAKTLKDNAA

-414 EGHIAGAVS
+414 TGHIEDAVS
-423 ADMDGFVKKSITEAQ
+423 ADMDGFVGKSISEAQ

-492 RNSSEGGMKA
+492 RKSANGGMKA

-511 AYNYTDVDAVKAAQ
+511 D
-525 SDENTVIL
+525 
-533 DARKADD
+533 
-540 YKDAHIE
+540 
-547 GAVSADVGYY
+547 
-557 IDNKYS
+557 
-563 SKDEADAN
+563 
-571 VKTVVDKYGKDKKY
+571 
-585 IVICYSGNRYAKAAT
+585 
-600 EVLVENGVKVSN
+600 
-612 ISILTGGMGAW
+612 
-623 RSAGEALD
+623 
-631 HYNYTNAETT
+631 YNYTNAETT

-656 KTDDAS
+656 KVADY
-662 REGYIQRHIPGAVS
+662 EKGHIAGAVS
-676 ADVDGIASGNNK
+676 ADVDGIFSGNK

-708 IVICYSGN
+708 IVICYTGN

-724 LLMNNGI
+724 LLKNNGVE
-731 KNANIQT
+731 NANIET
-738 LGGDDSQQSNAGG
+738 LGGDDSMRSAAGG
-751 MKAWKAKYPSYVV
+751 MKAWNAKYAGYVV

-778 ITPENLKADVDGK
+778 ITPEHLKADVDGQK
-791 QVFTVMDVRAAKD
+791 VFTVMDVRAKED
-804 YNPETCIKG
+804 YDKG
-813 AVSTPSGDAAAVMK
+813 HISNAVSTPSGDGAAVMK

-832 PNGLYVLVCYSG
+832 KNGLYVLVCYSG

-852 NTMVKNGVDE
+852 NTMVNKGVDE

>member
-1 MKRSKKMFTVMLAL
+1 
-15 CVALSMAM
+15 
-23 ASVTANAATKKP
+23 
-35 KKIYLKATSTT
+35 
-46 VDIKGKVKVSVYKTK
+46 
-61 PSKAS
+61 
-66 KSVKWKSSNKKVAT
+66 
-80 VSKSGYVTGK
+80 
-90 KKGTVKITATSKK
+90 
-103 NKRAKK
+103 
-109 TIKIKVTNLKAKSV
+109 
-123 TMSKK
+123 MSKT

-162 SVATVTSKGI
+162 SVATVNSKGS

-215 ATVNNTET
+215 ATVNNATE
-223 KSIHYVVT
+223 KSMHYVVY
-231 KNAGASKD
+231 KNGGAAKTS
-239 NPYFVTDATPAEL
+239 YFVTDATPAEL

-270 KTDAKVAQAGNKTID
+270 KTNAKVAQAGDKTID

-290 GIGNKNYTKFDINIQ
+290 GVGNKNYTKLDITIK
-305 NGNQT
+305 NGNQD
-310 IKMVETLKGAK
+310 IKMVNTLTGAK

-333 ANNHN
+333 ANNFN

-414 EGHIAGAVS
+414 EGHIDGAVS
-423 ADMDGFVKKSITEAQ
+423 ADMDGFVNKSITEAQ

-492 RNSSEGGMKA
+492 RKSDNGGMKA

-511 AYNYTDVDAVKAAQ
+511 VAYNYTDVAGVKAAQ
-525 SDENTVIL
+525 SDTVIL

-547 GAVSADVGYY
+547 GAISADVGYY

-585 IVICYSGNRYAKAAT
+585 IIICYSGNRYAKAAT

-631 HYNYTNAETT
+631 HYNYTNADTT

-662 REGYIQRHIPGAVS
+662 RGGYIQGHIPGAVS
-676 ADVDGIASGNNK
+676 ADVDGVVSGNNK

-716 KYAKAATG
+716 RYAKVATG

-738 LGGDDSQQSNAGG
+738 LGGDDSQRSDAGG
-751 MKAWKAKYPSYVV
+751 MKAWNAKYLSYVV

-769 SKGINFANG
+769 TGKFNFANG
-778 ITPENLKADVDGK
+778 ITPENLKADVNGQK
-791 QVFTVMDVRAAKD
+791 VFTVMDVRAKADFDKD
-804 YNPETCIKG
+804 GISN
-813 AVSTPSGDAAAVMK
+813 AVSTPSSDEAAVMK

-832 PNGLYVLVCYSG
+832 KNGLYVLVCYTG
-844 NAKADEAR
+844 NAKANEAR
-852 NTMVKNGVDE
+852 NIMVKNGVDE

-868 QGGMGT
+868 QGGMKA
-874 WK
+874 WNN

>member
-109 TIKIKVTNLKAKSV
+109 TIKIKVKNLKAKYV
-123 TMSKK
+123 KMSKT

-134 NDKTT
+134 SDKTT

-215 ATVNNTET
+215 ATVNNADA
-223 KSIHYVVT
+223 KSMHYVVY
-231 KNAGASKD
+231 KNGGAAKTS
-239 NPYFVTDATPAEL
+239 YFVTDATPAEL

-260 AKAWNTNPNF
+260 AKAWNTNSNF

-305 NGNQT
+305 NGNKT
-310 IKMVETLKGAK
+310 IKMVDTLTGAK

-414 EGHIAGAVS
+414 EGHIDGAVS
-423 ADMDGFVKKSITEAQ
+423 ADMDGFVGKSITEAQ

-492 RNSSEGGMKA
+492 RKSSEGGMKA
-502 WKAAGYEVV
+502 WKAAGYEVVV

-525 SDENTVIL
+525 SDDKTVIL

-540 YKDAHIE
+540 YKDAHID
-547 GAVSADVGYY
+547 GAVSADMDGY
-557 IDNKYS
+557 ISGTISKADSDNNIKS
-563 SKDEADAN
+563 
-571 VKTVVDKYGKDKKY
+571 VVEKKGADKKY
-585 IVICYSGNRYAKAAT
+585 IIICYSGNRYAKAAT
-600 EVLVENGVKVSN
+600 EVLVKNGVKVSN

-631 HYNYTNAETT
+631 HYNYTNADTT

-656 KTDDAS
+656 KAADYDD
-662 REGYIQRHIPGAVS
+662 GHIAGAVS
-676 ADVDGIASGNNK
+676 ADVGYYIDNKYSSK
-688 DAAAANVKAA
+688 DAAAANVKAV

-716 KYAKAATG
+716 RYAKVATG
-724 LLMNNGI
+724 LLINSGI
-731 KNANIQT
+731 KKANIQT
-738 LGGDDSQQSNAGG
+738 LGGDDSQQSAAGG
-751 MKAWKAKYPSYVV
+751 MKAWNAKYKGYVV

-769 SKGINFANG
+769 KFNFANG
-778 ITPENLKADVDGK
+778 ITPANLKADVDGQK
-791 QVFTVMDVRAAKD
+791 VFTVMDVRAKADFDKD
-804 YNPETCIKG
+804 GISN
-813 AVSTPSGDAAAVMK
+813 AVSAPSDDEAAVMK

-832 PNGLYVLVCYSG
+832 KNGLYVLVCYTG
-844 NAKADEAR
+844 NAKADAAR
-852 NTMVKNGVDE
+852 NIMVKNGVDE

-868 QGGMGT
+868 QGGMDA
-874 WK
+874 WNKLA

>member
-103 NKRAKK
+103 RKKVKK
-109 TIKIKVTNLKAKSV
+109 TIKIKVKDLKAKSV
-123 TMSKK
+123 TMSKT

-134 NDKTT
+134 NDKTA
-139 LKATVKGS
+139 LKATVKGQ

-162 SVATVTSKGI
+162 SVATVDKKGN

-215 ATVNNTET
+215 ATVNNATE
-223 KSIHYVVT
+223 KSMHYVVY
-231 KNAGASKD
+231 KNGGAAKTS
-239 NPYFVTDATPAEL
+239 YFVTDATPAEL

-260 AKAWNTNPNF
+260 AKAWNT
-270 KTDAKVAQAGNKTID
+270 KSKIDTKKDKVAQAGNETID
-285 ELAQS
+285 KLAQS
-290 GIGNKNYTKFDINIQ
+290 GVGNKNYTKFDITIK
-305 NGNQT
+305 NGNQD
-310 IKMVETLKGAK
+310 IKMVDTLTGAK

-333 ANNHN
+333 ANNVN
-338 AGSGCLTCN
+338 VGSGCLTCN

-361 WAEPFVPQNMPAKG
+361 LAEPFVPQNMPAKG

-389 ISAKTLKDNAD
+389 ISAKTLKDDAA
-400 NYVILD
+400 NYVIMD

-414 EGHIAGAVS
+414 TGHIEDAVS
-423 ADMDGFVKKSITEAQ
+423 ADMDGFVGKSITEAQ

-492 RNSSEGGMKA
+492 RKSANGGMKA

-511 AYNYTDVDAVKAAQ
+511 D
-525 SDENTVIL
+525 
-533 DARKADD
+533 
-540 YKDAHIE
+540 
-547 GAVSADVGYY
+547 
-557 IDNKYS
+557 
-563 SKDEADAN
+563 
-571 VKTVVDKYGKDKKY
+571 
-585 IVICYSGNRYAKAAT
+585 
-600 EVLVENGVKVSN
+600 
-612 ISILTGGMGAW
+612 
-623 RSAGEALD
+623 
-631 HYNYTNAETT
+631 YNYTNAETT

-656 KTDDAS
+656 KAADYDN
-662 REGYIQRHIPGAVS
+662 GHIAGAVS
-676 ADVDGIASGNNK
+676 ADVDGIVSGSNK
-688 DAAAANVKAA
+688 DEADANVKAV
-698 VDKYGKDKKY
+698 VDKHGKDKKY

-716 KYAKAATG
+716 RYAKAATG
-724 LLMNNGI
+724 LLKNNGVE
-731 KNANIQT
+731 NANIET
-738 LGGDDSQQSNAGG
+738 LGGDDSMRSNAGG
-751 MKAWKAKYPSYVV
+751 MKAWNAKYPSYVV

-778 ITPENLKADVDGK
+778 ITPENLKADVDGQK
-791 QVFTVMDVRAAKD
+791 VFTVMDVRAKD
-804 YNPETCIKG
+804 DFDKG
-813 AVSTPSGDAAAVMK
+813 HISNAVSAPSGDEAAVMK

-832 PNGLYVLVCYSG
+832 KNGLYVLVCYSG

>member
-223 KSIHYVVT
+223 KSMHYVVT
-231 KNAGASKD
+231 KNAGASKY

-290 GIGNKNYTKFDINIQ
+290 GIGNKNYTKLDITIK
-305 NGNQT
+305 NGDQD
-310 IKMVETLKGAK
+310 IKMVNTLTGAK

-338 AGSGCLTCN
+338 AGFGCLTCN

-791 QVFTVMDVRAAKD
+791 QVFTVMDVREAKD

>member
-162 SVATVTSKGI
+162 SVATVNSKGS

-215 ATVNNTET
+215 ATVNNADA
-223 KSIHYVVT
+223 KSMHYVVY
-231 KNAGASKD
+231 KNGGAAKTS
-239 NPYFVTDATPAEL
+239 YFVTDATPAEL

-290 GIGNKNYTKFDINIQ
+290 GIGNKNYTKLDI
-305 NGNQT
+305 T
-310 IKMVETLKGAK
+310 IKNGDQDIQMVKTLTGAK

-414 EGHIAGAVS
+414 EGHIDGAVS
-423 ADMDGFVKKSITEAQ
+423 ADMDGFVNKSITEAQ

-492 RNSSEGGMKA
+492 RKSANGGMKA

-511 AYNYTDVDAVKAAQ
+511 VAYNYTDVAGVKAAQ
-525 SDENTVIL
+525 SDTVIL

-585 IVICYSGNRYAKAAT
+585 IIICYSGNRYAKAAT
-600 EVLVENGVKVSN
+600 EVLVKNGVKVSN

-631 HYNYTNAETT
+631 HYNYTNADTT

-656 KTDDAS
+656 KAADYDN
-662 REGYIQRHIPGAVS
+662 GHIAGAVS
-676 ADVDGIASGNNK
+676 ADVGYYIDNKYSSK

-716 KYAKAATG
+716 RYAKVATG

-738 LGGDDSQQSNAGG
+738 LGGDDSKQSDAGG
-751 MKAWKAKYPSYVV
+751 MKAWTAKYPSYVV

-769 SKGINFANG
+769 SKGFNFANG
-778 ITPENLKADVDGK
+778 ITPENLKADVEGQK
-791 QVFTVMDVRAAKD
+791 VFTVMDVRAKD
-804 YNPETCIKG
+804 AFDKG
-813 AVSTPSGDAAAVMK
+813 HISNAVSAPSNDESAIKK

-844 NAKADEAR
+844 NFKADEAR
-852 NTMVKNGVDE
+852 NIMVNKGVDE

>member
-1 MKRSKKMFTVMLAL
+1 MKRSKRMFTVMLAL

-109 TIKIKVTNLKAKSV
+109 TIKIKVTNLKAKYV
-123 TMSKK
+123 KMSKT

-162 SVATVTSKGI
+162 SVATVNSKGS

-215 ATVNNTET
+215 ATVNNADAQ
-223 KSIHYVVT
+223 SMHYVVY
-231 KNAGASKD
+231 KNGGAAKTS
-239 NPYFVTDATPAEL
+239 YFVTDATPAEL

-260 AKAWNTNPNF
+260 AKAWDTQS
-270 KTDAKVAQAGNKTID
+270 KIDTKKDKVAQAGNKTID

-290 GIGNKNYTKFDINIQ
+290 GVGNKNYTKFDITIQ

-310 IKMVETLKGAK
+310 IKMIDTLKGAK

-333 ANNHN
+333 ANNVN

-406 ARKAADFA
+406 ARKAADYA

-423 ADMDGFVKKSITEAQ
+423 ADMDGFVGKSITEAQ

-492 RNSSEGGMKA
+492 RKSSEGGMKA

-511 AYNYTDVDAVKAAQ
+511 AYNYTDVDGVKAAQ

-540 YKDAHIE
+540 YKDAHIG
-547 GAVSADVGYY
+547 GAVSADMDGYVSGT
-557 IDNKYS
+557 ISKADSDNNIKS
-563 SKDEADAN
+563 
-571 VKTVVDKYGKDKKY
+571 VVEKKGADKKY
-585 IVICYSGNRYAKAAT
+585 VIICYSGNRYAKAAT

-612 ISILTGGMGAW
+612 ISILTDGMGAW

-631 HYNYTNAETT
+631 HYNYTNADTT

-656 KTDDAS
+656 KAADYDN
-662 REGYIQRHIPGAVS
+662 GHIAGAVS
-676 ADVDGIASGNNK
+676 ADVGYYIDNKYSSK

-716 KYAKAATG
+716 RYAKVATG

-738 LGGDDSQQSNAGG
+738 LGGDDSQQSAAGG
-751 MKAWKAKYPSYVV
+751 MKAWNAKYESYVV

-769 SKGINFANG
+769 SKGFNFANG
-778 ITPENLKADVDGK
+778 ITPENLKADVDGQK
-791 QVFTVMDVRAAKD
+791 VFTVMDVRAKD
-804 YNPETCIKG
+804 DFDKG
-813 AVSTPSGDAAAVMK
+813 HISNAVSTPSGDEAAVMK

-832 PNGLYVLVCYSG
+832 KNGLYVLVCYSG
-844 NAKADEAR
+844 NAKANEAR

-862 SRIICL
+862 SRIVCL

>member
-103 NKRAKK
+103 NKKAKK

-215 ATVNNTET
+215 ATVNNADA
-223 KSIHYVVT
+223 KSMHYVVY
-231 KNAGASKD
+231 KNGGAAKTS
-239 NPYFVTDATPAEL
+239 YFVTDATPAEL

-270 KTDAKVAQAGNKTID
+270 KKDAKVAQAGDKTID

-290 GIGNKNYTKFDINIQ
+290 GVGNKNYTKLDITIK
-305 NGNQT
+305 NGDQD
-310 IKMVETLKGAK
+310 IKMVNTLTGAK

-333 ANNHN
+333 ANNFN
-338 AGSGCLTCN
+338 VGSGCLTCN

-423 ADMDGFVKKSITEAQ
+423 ADMDGFVDKSITEAQ

-481 DNIFTLGGDKA
+481 DNIFTLGGNKA
-492 RNSSEGGMKA
+492 RKSSEGGMKA

-533 DARKADD
+533 DARKAAD
-540 YKDAHIE
+540 YKDAHIG
-547 GAVSADVGYY
+547 GAVSADMDGYVSGT
-557 IDNKYS
+557 ISKADSDNKIKS
-563 SKDEADAN
+563 
-571 VKTVVDKYGKDKKY
+571 VVEQKGADKKY
-585 IVICYSGNRYAKAAT
+585 IIICYSGNRYAKAAT

-612 ISILTGGMGAW
+612 ISILTDGMGAW

-631 HYNYTNAETT
+631 HYNYTNADTT

-656 KTDDAS
+656 KDTNY
-662 REGYIQRHIPGAVS
+662 GNGHIAGAVS
-676 ADVDGIASGNNK
+676 ADVDGIVSGNSK

-716 KYAKAATG
+716 RYAKVATG

-738 LGGDDSQQSNAGG
+738 LGGDDSQQSAAGG
-751 MKAWKAKYPSYVV
+751 MNAWNAKYEGYVV

-769 SKGINFANG
+769 SNGFNFANG
-778 ITPENLKADVDGK
+778 ITPENLKADVDGQK
-791 QVFTVMDVRAAKD
+791 VFTVMDVRAKD
-804 YNPETCIKG
+804 DFDKG
-813 AVSTPSGDAAAVMK
+813 HISNAVSTPSGDEAAVMK

-832 PNGLYVLVCYSG
+832 KNGLYVLVCYSG
-844 NAKADEAR
+844 NAKANEAR